1 MAATL
6 RHNFCPGHSNS
17 SHCVGERSSRMTDL
31 TDLLFPTNK
40 VGVDLSREN
49 QRVARE
55 TVLLRG

>member
-1 MAATL
+1 
-6 RHNFCPGHSNS
+6 
-17 SHCVGERSSRMTDL
+17 MTDL